1 MKITGG
7 KRLAAALLWGPLLG
21 LMVGMIAVSGVAIVA
36 SQRVEAAAEAPQ
48 TSCNG
53 TCPTVGECL
62 DRGGIT
68 GSCSGA
74 YPGTCGPTSN

>member
-1 MKITGG
+1 MKIAGG
-7 KRLAAALLWGPLLG
+7 RTLVAALMWGPLLG
-21 LMVGMIAVSGVAIVA
+21 FMVGMMAASGMAIVA

-68 GSCSGA
+68 CSCSGA
-74 YPGTCGPTSN
+74 YPGTSGPTGL